1 MRCPP
6 QQPSIRPRGWPS
18 TAPRWPPDRGLV
30 ERSPPR
36 SDLWTLRT
44 RYRLHVTDN
53 VSSGA
58 AFFDLDKTILAKS
71 SSFAFARPLY
81 REGLLGRSDVVR
93 SAYAQFVYLASGADH
108 DQMETMRE
116 YMSKLVTGWDV
127 EKVSTIVAETLDD
140 IVDPIVFDEA
150 VQLIAEH
157 KAAGRDVIIISS
169 SGTEIVEPIGARLG
183 ADLAIGTQVA
193 IENGEYTGEILFYA
207 YGEGKAEAMRSLAEE
222 RGYDLSASYAYSDS
236 FTDLPM
242 LDAVGHPF
250 AVNPD
255 TELRK
260 LAIEREWPILDFE
273 KPVAMRTQIDRK
285 QAVAAG
291 GAVALGAVALGLT
304 WYARRRGLRT

>member
-1 MRCPP
+1 M
-6 QQPSIRPRGWPS
+6 
-18 TAPRWPPDRGLV
+18 
-30 ERSPPR
+30 
-36 SDLWTLRT
+36 
-44 RYRLHVTDN
+44 TDN

-140 IVDPIVFDEA
+140 IVDPIVFAEA